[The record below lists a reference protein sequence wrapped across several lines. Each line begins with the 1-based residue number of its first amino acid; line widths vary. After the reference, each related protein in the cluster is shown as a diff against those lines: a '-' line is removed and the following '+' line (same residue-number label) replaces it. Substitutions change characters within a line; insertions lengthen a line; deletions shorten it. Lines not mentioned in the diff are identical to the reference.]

1 MGGVVS
7 ARKAQYF
14 EPRYEGDKKPSA
26 RVAPGRT
33 GSDIFPDK
41 KASAPAAAAAP
52 SHKGVRT
59 KPRNRSIVGGREPL
73 GLFEPK
79 GPHFHKEPV
88 VDKSWNSVPVGQ
100 SLPGYFSQ
108 PY

>member
-1 MGGVVS
+1 MRAAYWLAS
-7 ARKAQYF
+7 LTYEQYMELCPARKSKCESEGRDF
-14 EPRYEGDKKPSA
+14 ESEFAHLQSWL
-26 RVAPGRT
+26 
-33 GSDIFPDK
+33 
-41 KASAPAAAAAP
+41 
-52 SHKGVRT
+52 
-59 KPRNRSIVGGREPL
+59 RSIVGREPL

-108 PY
+108 PC